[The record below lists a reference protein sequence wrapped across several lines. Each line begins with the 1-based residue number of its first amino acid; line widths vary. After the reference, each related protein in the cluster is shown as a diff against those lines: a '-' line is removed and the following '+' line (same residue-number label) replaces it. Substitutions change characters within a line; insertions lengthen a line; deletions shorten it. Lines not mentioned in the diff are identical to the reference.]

1 MRWKCWKGTKSS
13 AEPSTPC
20 DDRLTRIRQF
30 VGGAGEVCGAGSGPC
45 GFFAQMKETRRG
57 ELGRWGE
64 SVAAG
69 HLVAAGHRIIER
81 NWRHRRSEI
90 DLIATIGE
98 TTVFVEV
105 KVRSSA
111 DWEDVH
117 DVVHSSQRRRLV
129 QAAHAFLR
137 LRRGVPGH
145 PRFDV
150 IHITMLDGGWRL
162 DHVVGAFLPIQV

>member
-1 MRWKCWKGTKSS
+1 
-13 AEPSTPC
+13 
-20 DDRLTRIRQF
+20 
-30 VGGAGEVCGAGSGPC
+30 
-45 GFFAQMKETRRG
+45 MKETSRG

-64 SVAAG
+64 SVAAR

-105 KVRSSA
+105 KVRSSS

-117 DVVHSSQRRRLV
+117 DVLHSSQRRRLI

-137 LRRGVPGH
+137 QRRGVPGD

-150 IHITMLDGGWRL
+150 IHITMLEGGWRL
-162 DHVVGAFLPIQV
+162 KHVMDAFLPIHL

>member
-1 MRWKCWKGTKSS
+1 
-13 AEPSTPC
+13 
-20 DDRLTRIRQF
+20 
-30 VGGAGEVCGAGSGPC
+30 
-45 GFFAQMKETRRG
+45 MKDTSRG

-69 HLVAAGHRIIER
+69 HLVAAGHCIIER

-111 DWEDVH
+111 DWENVS

-162 DHVVGAFLPIQV
+162 DHVVDAFLPIHV